1 MTDGFTSPTDGFQ
14 AAVRLHQAGQLA
26 EAVSAYRAVLA
37 ESPRLGPALH
47 NLALALRALGKARDA
62 IAVWR
67 TAVGYNPA
75 YAAAHIAM
83 GRTHGMLG
91 EYDQALACYDAA
103 LAAAPDDF
111 DALNSRG
118 NTLRWMGR
126 QRESLPWFDR
136 AVAINTGYG
145 MAWANRGFALGD
157 LGETEAAIDSLRK
170 ARLAGYGDPAVLGS
184 QLDQQLR
191 ICDWTDYDALRDL
204 IAGEIEQGRPADLP
218 FSFLSHSSSPR
229 TQLRCAELRVRQR
242 FSQPLPPLWTGEC
255 YEHERIRV
263 AYVSSDFRE
272 HAVAHLIAGLFERHD
287 RARFEIHGYALA
299 PRVDDE
305 MRRRIAA
312 SFDQFHDVAHLS
324 ERQIAE
330 HIRAAEIDIAV
341 DLNGFTTH
349 CRPGIFAHRCAP
361 LQINYLGYPGTVGAD
376 LADYILG
383 DGEVIPPG
391 AEDGYGEQV
400 IRLPHAYQIN
410 DDRRAVAERTPTR
423 AEAGLPQDAFV
434 FCCFNANYK
443 INPPVFD
450 VWMRLL
456 NRVEGSVL
464 WLFESNPVAA
474 RNLRTEAE
482 TRGVAADRIVFA
494 PRVAPANH
502 LARHRLADLFLD
514 TGPYNAHTTA
524 SDALWAGL
532 PLVTC
537 RGETFASRVAA
548 SLLRATGLPDLIT
561 DSLEAYESL
570 AHALTQDR
578 DRLGQLRARLAARR
592 VTAPLFDTALTCR
605 HIEAAYLAAHERQCA
620 GLPPAGFDVP
630 AA

>member
-1 MTDGFTSPTDGFQ
+1 MTNGSPSPTDGFQ
-14 AAVRLHQAGQLA
+14 EAVRLHQAGQLA

-37 ESPRLGPALH
+37 ETARHGPALH

-75 YAAAHIAM
+75 HVAAHIAM

-103 LAAAPDDF
+103 LKAAPDEV
-111 DALNSRG
+111 DALNSKG
-118 NTLRWMGR
+118 NTLRSMGQHR
-126 QRESLPWFDR
+126 DSLPWFDR
-136 AVAINTGYG
+136 AVAINPAYG

-157 LGETEAAIDSLRK
+157 LGETEAAVDSLRM
-170 ARLAGYGDPAVLGS
+170 ARMAGYGDPAVLGA
-184 QLDQQLR
+184 QLDHQLR

-204 IAGEIEQGRPADLP
+204 IAQEIEQGHPADLP
-218 FSFLSHSSSPR
+218 FSFLSHSSNPR

-242 FSQPLPPLWTGEC
+242 FPQPLPPLWAGER
-255 YEHERIRV
+255 YEHGKIRV

-287 RARFEIHGYALA
+287 RAQFEIHGYALA
-299 PRVDDE
+299 PRVDDA

-312 SFDQFHDVAHLS
+312 NFDQFHDLAHLT
-324 ERQIAE
+324 ERQVAE

-341 DLNGFTTH
+341 DLNGFTTY

-361 LQINYLGYPGTVGAD
+361 LQINYLGYPGAVGAE

-410 DDRRAVAERTPTR
+410 DDRRAVAERTPSR
-423 AEAGLPQDAFV
+423 AEAGLPDDAFV

-443 INPPVFD
+443 INPPMFE

-456 NRVEGSVL
+456 NRIKGSVL
-464 WLFESNPVAA
+464 WLFESNPAAA
-474 RNLRTEAE
+474 RNLVAEAQK
-482 TRGVAADRIVFA
+482 RGVAADRIILA
-494 PRVAPANH
+494 PRAAPADH

-537 RGETFASRVAA
+537 RGRTFASRVAA
-548 SLLRATGLPDLIT
+548 SLLRATGLPELIT
-561 DSLEAYESL
+561 DSLDAYEDL
-570 AHALTQDR
+570 ACALAR
-578 DRLGQLRARLAARR
+578 DGKRLDELRARLEASRDK
-592 VTAPLFDTALTCR
+592 APLFDTALTTR
-605 HIEAAYLAAHERQCA
+605 HIEAAYLTAHQRRRA
-620 GLPPAGFDVP
+620 GLPPAAFDVP
-630 AA
+630 AV